1 MIYNCF
7 KMYIKIL
14 MIFGK
19 RGMKKKIEFKKKYIK
34 ISKNNER

>member
-1 MIYNCF
+1 MICNCF

-19 RGMKKKIEFKKKYIK
+19 RGMKKKIEEEIY
-34 ISKNNER
+34 KNK

>member
-7 KMYIKIL
+7 KIL

-19 RGMKKKIEFKKKYIK
+19 RGMKKKIEEEIY
-34 ISKNNER
+34 KNK

>member
-14 MIFGK
+14 MIFRK
-19 RGMKKKIEFKKKYIK
+19 RGMKKKIEEEIY
-34 ISKNNER
+34 KNK